1 MPDAADMRVWMD
13 PSSRFM
19 RLTMASAKNPMEWL
33 FGDQNGND
41 APSVP
46 ANGRAVGESSNR
58 SHN

>member
-1 MPDAADMRVWMD
+1 
-13 PSSRFM
+13 
-19 RLTMASAKNPMEWL
+19 MAPAKNPMERL
-33 FGDQNGND
+33 FGDQNGDD